1 MNQPPTHMT
10 PRSRL
15 PLLCGAAF
23 VCWTAAW
30 YSLGGS
36 MALLNVAVVCAVL
49 AIILPRPLP
58 STTRSAIW
66 SAVLVLIVLL
76 AANLERI
83 TPPEDT
89 VDLMRVYQYD
99 RIVTVFLALALT
111 ALFFRPSTTTVT
123 IISAGCLPMLM
134 LTLVRDHDPMG
145 GDYRGLIIWGGLAL
159 SLLAAQTQRLTQ
171 PRPAGV
177 VRAAQGEWGLRLALP
192 LLSLWLAFMMAIP
205 IATGAY
211 RGRQWLFGIARWTP
225 PDGSRTRSHVLS
237 LKAPPA
243 GFAGRVRPLIEI
255 RAPRAPGYLRESV
268 FLLYAGG
275 QWLRRSAGAQGEA
288 LAETT
293 SVMDDD
299 GYAYAIGP
307 PTDHPLEHWT
317 VAIVAPSRVAG
328 LCLPGQSR
336 ILNWPL
342 ADAPLADRDGIVTFE
357 DGPLPPRFTVDV
369 LSAATDEAY
378 PWPEM
383 PDNDD
388 YLAVPPALRSSVSNW
403 IASCDGLLEAQSTQT
418 AIAVIERFFRNNFD
432 YSLEASTDGIEP
444 LETFMTA
451 REGHCTLFASV
462 ATLMLRE
469 RGIPTRMVSGYFCS
483 ERHALTGRWVA
494 RERNG
499 HAWAEVWD
507 DAAGHWRLVEATPP
521 SGMPDDF
528 PSPSRF
534 RLAFEGLAAAW
545 RGMIDWIR
553 NLNPLVALAEA
564 GVWVYLWLRGI
575 LTHPAAWLVI
585 AGMVV
590 GWWVRRRHRRR
601 TRQLDETERLR
612 QDLIRGMMRLER
624 QNIPAR
630 LRRRIDEP
638 WTLWQER
645 VRNDLPAE
653 TTAKLND
660 LLDRYQNLRYRP
672 AINPLQAQGW
682 IDDIRKQ

>member
-1 MNQPPTHMT
+1 
-10 PRSRL
+10 
-15 PLLCGAAF
+15 
-23 VCWTAAW
+23 
-30 YSLGGS
+30 
-36 MALLNVAVVCAVL
+36 MALLNAVVVCAVL

-58 STTRSAIW
+58 PTTRSAIW

-145 GDYRGLIIWGGLAL
+145 GDYRGLIIWGGLTL
-159 SLLAAQTQRLTQ
+159 SLLAAHAQRITQ

-177 VRAAQGEWGLRLALP
+177 VRAGQNEWGFRLALT
-192 LLSLWLAFMMAIP
+192 LLSLWLAFLMAFP

-225 PDGSRTRSHVLS
+225 PDRSSTRNNVLS

-255 RAPRAPGYLRESV
+255 RAPHAPGYLRESV
-268 FLLYAGG
+268 FLLYTGG
-275 QWLRRSAGAQGEA
+275 QWLRRSTGAQDES
-288 LAETT
+288 LTETT
-293 SVMDDD
+293 SVMDD
-299 GYAYAIGP
+299 GSYAYAIGP
-307 PTDHPLEHWT
+307 QDENPLERWT
-317 VAIVAPSRVAG
+317 VSILAPSRVAG
-328 LCLPGQSR
+328 LCLPGKTR
-336 ILNWPL
+336 IVNWPL
-342 ADAPLADRDGIVTFE
+342 ADAPISDMDGIVTFE
-357 DGPLPPRFTVDV
+357 DGPLPPRFTIDV
-369 LSAATDEAY
+369 LSATTDEAY
-378 PWPEM
+378 PWPEI

-388 YLAVPPALRSSVSNW
+388 YLAISPTLRSSVSNW
-403 IASCDGLLEAQSTQT
+403 IASCDGLLESQTTET
-418 AIAVIERFFRNNFD
+418 AIAVIEQFFRNNFD
-432 YSLEASTDGIEP
+432 YSLEASTDGIAP
-444 LETFMTA
+444 LETFMTE
-451 REGHCTLFASV
+451 RKGHCTLFASV

-469 RGIPTRMVSGYFCS
+469 RGIPTRMVSGFFCS

-499 HAWAEVWD
+499 HAWAEAWD

-528 PSPSRF
+528 PLPSRT

-545 RGMIDWIR
+545 RGLIEWFR
-553 NLNPLVALAEA
+553 SLNPLVALAEA
-564 GVWVYLWLRGI
+564 GVWVYLLLRGI
-575 LTHPAAWLVI
+575 LAHPAAWLVM
-585 AGMVV
+585 AGMIV
-590 GWWVRRRHRRR
+590 GWWMRRRQRRCG
-601 TRQLDETERLR
+601 RQLDETERLR
-612 QDLIRGMMRLER
+612 QALIRGMMRLER
-624 QNIPAR
+624 QKVPAR
-630 LRRRIDEP
+630 LRRRMDEP

-645 VRNDLPAE
+645 VRNDLPTE
-653 TTAKLND
+653 TTAKFND

-682 IDDIRKQ
+682 IDDIRKR